1 MSTPKSTPAIV
12 SVTPFSMTAQAAEAV
27 WGQILKDA
35 EFLEPDEA
43 ARFIVVLEELGYKP
57 EYGFMTSEFYTLQ
70 AAAGQDPVMADHLS
84 GQFANAGRTGE

>member
-1 MSTPKSTPAIV
+1 MSTPTVV

-27 WGQILKDA
+27 WGQILKDV

-43 ARFIVVLEELGYKP
+43 SRFIVVLEELGYKP

-70 AAAGQDPVMADHLS
+70 AAASQDPVMADHLS
-84 GQFANAGRTGE
+84 GRFGRTGE

>member
-1 MSTPKSTPAIV
+1 MSTPTII

-27 WGQILKDA
+27 WGQILKDC
-35 EFLEPDEA
+35 EFLEPYEA

-70 AAAGQDPVMADHLS
+70 AAAGQDHVMADHLS